1 MCWFFNDVYFFVE
14 TILCCHLVNVNPFDQ
29 PAVEEVKY
37 LQKRLKIMN
46 IKILPDDLINKKI
59 AAGEVLERPSS
70 AVKELV
76 ENSIDANAR
85 EINIFIRDG
94 GKTEIIVSDDGDGIN
109 SNQIELA
116 VRRHAT
122 SKLSLKNFNNISS
135 LGFRG
140 EALPSIA
147 SVSEMLIKTKTE
159 NDDEGTSLEISSG
172 ITESIKPVHQ
182 KKGTPNNS
190 KKFIFF
196 YTSSPEVFKK

>member
-1 MCWFFNDVYFFVE
+1 MS
-14 TILCCHLVNVNPFDQ
+14 
-29 PAVEEVKY
+29 
-37 LQKRLKIMN
+37 
-46 IKILPDDLINKKI
+46 IKILPDDLINKI

-182 KKGTPNNS
+182 KKRHPNNS